1 MKYKKKEVKQIII
14 LKSSATWQLVKHLNV
29 LWMNWYSFPHYTQ
42 QLQLLVNIH
51 VPFPLCSLWVVMVTE
66 PVVHLSPLSLFQ
78 WEWCSPGWAS
88 SLPPEWSWSR
98 AALHCCVRPVGA
110 SPQTGRLAGR
120 WRAAA
125 GLGGCQIVWGS
136 WGKMA
141 TTAGA
146 APWPSLQT
154 SGGRPAQWAVRPVR
168 VARRLSLEPWILAS
182 VQSREAPA
190 WKYCTIQIS
199 SDTSA
204 LYLSV

>member
-1 MKYKKKEVKQIII
+1 MI
-14 LKSSATWQLVKHLNV
+14 LIPTLQSTSPTLGE
-29 LWMNWYSFPHYTQ
+29 YS
-42 QLQLLVNIH
+42 
-51 VPFPLCSLWVVMVTE
+51 CSLPSVLPMSGDGNWGCC
-66 PVVHLSPLSLFQ
+66 PLVSSLLQ

-98 AALHCCVRPVGA
+98 AALHCCVWPVGA

-154 SGGRPAQWAVRPVR
+154 SGGRRAQWAVRPVR
-168 VARRLSLEPWILAS
+168 VARRLSLKPWILAS

-190 WKYCTIQIS
+190 WKYCRIQIS

-204 LYLSV
+204 SYLSV